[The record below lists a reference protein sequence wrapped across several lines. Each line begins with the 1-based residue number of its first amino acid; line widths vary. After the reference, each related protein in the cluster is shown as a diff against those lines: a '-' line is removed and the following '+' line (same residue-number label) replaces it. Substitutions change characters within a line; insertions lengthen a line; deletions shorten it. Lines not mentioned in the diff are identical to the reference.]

1 MKRLKTWFI
10 NIPNLPT
17 MIAFRILR
25 RAIAKDAG
33 YAEGWHSNIAM
44 AIYDES
50 RRVPSVYDE
59 SVLRRTERGDF
70 DAILKVPRVEAVEGL
85 RRKTERQPL
94 NAEFCNRHVC
104 PLNTNHPLRLDKAL
118 NIFCRECF
126 EFYKDIEELING
138 DAYESTVE
146 LSTL

>member
-1 MKRLKTWFI
+1 MQKLRWLFI

-17 MIAFRILR
+17 MLAFRILK

-70 DAILKVPRVEAVEGL
+70 DAILKVPRAEAVEGF
-85 RRKTERQPL
+85 RRKAERQPL
-94 NAEFCNRHVC
+94 NAEFCNHAAARFMN
-104 PLNTNHPLRLDKAL
+104 L
-118 NIFCRECF
+118 CF
-126 EFYKDIEELING
+126 GVK
-138 DAYESTVE
+138 TR
-146 LSTL
+146 